1 MTDLV
6 RRLVLPIILT
16 SLAMTVLI
24 LVSEKRSP
32 WTMISLY
39 WLFVVLKNGW
49 DVIHECLQQKS

>member
-24 LVSEKRSP
+24 LVSEERSP